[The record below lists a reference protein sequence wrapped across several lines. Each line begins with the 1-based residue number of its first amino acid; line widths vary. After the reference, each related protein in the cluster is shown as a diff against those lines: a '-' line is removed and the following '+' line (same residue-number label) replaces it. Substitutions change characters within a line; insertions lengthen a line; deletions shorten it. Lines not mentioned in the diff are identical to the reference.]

1 MANNKEKKTIAKN
14 YIALL
19 LIQCSNFILPLITFP
34 YLVRVLES
42 EKYGLVMIAQSVAIF
57 LTIIVDFGFN
67 ISATREVSNLR
78 NNKKE
83 LSEYYWNVLL
93 IKITLSIVSFLLLIV
108 LVLTINKFKLDPLVY
123 VYSFGLVFGQAI
135 FPTWFFQGIEKMQVI
150 TFMNITAKAFFT
162 FAIFI
167 FILSPNDY
175 LFVPI
180 LNGLGFII
188 SGIIG
193 LIYSLKFVSFQK
205 PNVKKVIG
213 IAKESFSLL
222 ISNLSVSLYTSS
234 NVLLLGFFGG
244 DVIAGVYASIE
255 KLVVATKSIYMPLY
269 QAFFPNV
276 SKKTPKEI
284 TIFIKK
290 IIAPISILGFLI
302 STIIFFQSK
311 NILHFIY
318 DDELITSYHYILQ
331 IVGLI
336 AFFSALNMLFV
347 TLFLPSIKAF
357 KTRMNIL
364 AISGLIHVLL
374 AVLLV
379 NYFSIKGIAI
389 AVVFTEFLILIISY
403 FYFKKL
409 GEQFES
415 FN

>member
-1 MANNKEKKTIAKN
+1 MANSKEKKTVASN
-14 YIALL
+14 YFALL
-19 LIQCSNFILPLITFP
+19 FIQCSNFILPLITFP

-67 ISATREVSNLR
+67 ISATREISNLR
-78 NNKKE
+78 NDKKE
-83 LSEYYWNVLL
+83 LSEYYWNVFL
-93 IKITLSIVSFLLLIV
+93 IKIILIIVSFLLLIV
-108 LVLTINKFKLDPLVY
+108 LVLTINRFKLDPLVY
-123 VYSFGLVFGQAI
+123 IFSFGLVLGQAI
-135 FPTWFFQGIEKMQVI
+135 FPTWFFQGIEKMKII
-150 TFMNITAKAFFT
+150 TFINISAKAFFT

-167 FILSPNDY
+167 FILSPKDY
-175 LFVPI
+175 LLVPI

-205 PNVKKVIG
+205 PNAKKAIG

-222 ISNLSVSLYTSS
+222 VSNLSVSLYTSS
-234 NVLLLGFFGG
+234 NVLILGFFGG
-244 DVIAGVYASIE
+244 DVIAGIYASIE
-255 KLVVATKSIYMPLY
+255 KLIVASKSIYMPLY
-269 QAFFPNV
+269 QALFPNV
-276 SKKTPKEI
+276 SKKSPKEVA
-284 TIFIKK
+284 IFIKK
-290 IIAPISILGFLI
+290 IISPISALGFFI
-302 STIIFFQSK
+302 SVFIFFQSK
-311 NILHFIY
+311 NILNFIY

-347 TLFLPSIKAF
+347 TLFLPSIKAY

-364 AISGLIHVLL
+364 AIGGLIHVLS
-374 AVLLV
+374 AILLV

-403 FYFKKL
+403 FYFKK
-409 GEQFES
+409 QS
-415 FN
+415 D